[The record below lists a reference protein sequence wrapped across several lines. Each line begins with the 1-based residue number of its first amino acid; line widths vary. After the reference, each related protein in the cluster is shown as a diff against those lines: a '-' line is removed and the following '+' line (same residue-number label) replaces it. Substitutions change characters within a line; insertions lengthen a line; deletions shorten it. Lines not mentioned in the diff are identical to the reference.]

1 MAISK
6 IIYKESANA
15 TPEVWMD
22 ATSATAAAADITAPK
37 TAMLAN
43 GVVTTGTGSGGGGG
57 GGYFAVAYLTDTIT
71 NRTIQVGSGSRQ
83 NMANGGK
90 YSFNSGDT
98 IIIRLVDGGE
108 IYRNGQRAQTTGSS
122 TMTYTFTA
130 PSAYLAIECISDKI
144 YICDI
149 EVE

>member
-1 MAISK
+1 MADTL
-6 IIYKESANA
+6 IIGGKTYTGVTGIKA
-15 TPEVWMD
+15 TD
-22 ATSATAAAADITAPK
+22 DSD
-37 TAMLAN
+37 
-43 GVVTTGTGSGGGGG
+43 VVQTFTKGG
-57 GGYFAVAYLTDTIT
+57 GGYFVVAYLTDTIT

-98 IIIRLVDGGE
+98 IVIRLVDGGD
-108 IYRNGQRAQTTGSS
+108 IYRNGQRVQTTGSS
-122 TMTYTFTA
+122 TITYTFTA